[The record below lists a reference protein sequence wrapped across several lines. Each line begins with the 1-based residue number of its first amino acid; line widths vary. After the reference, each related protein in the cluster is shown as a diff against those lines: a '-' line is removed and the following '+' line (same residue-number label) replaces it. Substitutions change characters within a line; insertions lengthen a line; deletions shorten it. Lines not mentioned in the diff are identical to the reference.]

1 MKRNKLIF
9 LKPKKGNNLGQWLI
23 EQGISAGFPSPA
35 DDFKEVRISLDKELV
50 KNKEATFYARVSGD
64 SMVGAGLDDGDL
76 LVIDR
81 SLNPENGKI
90 AVCLVDGEF
99 TVIWRVYKG
108 QCGIIRSDTD
118 RENKMKIYKE
128 GDQIKLKQGE
138 RHRLIGLDEYCLV
151 AEIWQHTDKNKPS
164 NEEDIVRVQDDFGR

>member
-1 MKRNKLIF
+1 MKKEKLKF
-9 LKPKKGNNLGQWLI
+9 LKPKEGNSMGQWLV

-50 KNKEATFYARVSGD
+50 KNKEATFYAKVSGD

-90 AVCLVDGEF
+90 AICFIDGDF
-99 TVIWRVYKG
+99 TVKRIKKEKDKFYLMP
-108 QCGIIRSDTD
+108 
-118 RENKMKIYKE
+118 ENKKYKAIE
-128 GDQIKLKQGE
+128 LNEDNELIIWGIVEYVIKK
-138 RHRLIGLDEYCLV
+138 V
-151 AEIWQHTDKNKPS
+151 
-164 NEEDIVRVQDDFGR
+164 

>member
-1 MKRNKLIF
+1 MKKEKLTF
-9 LKPKKGNNLGQWLI
+9 LKPKKGNSMGQWLI

-35 DDFKEVRISLDKELV
+35 DDFKETRISLDRELV

-90 AVCLVDGEF
+90 AICLVDGEF
-99 TVIWRVYKG
+99 TVKRIKREKNKLYLMP
-108 QCGIIRSDTD
+108 
-118 RENKMKIYKE
+118 ENKKYKPIE
-128 GDQIKLKQGE
+128 LKEENELIIWGVVEYVIKK
-138 RHRLIGLDEYCLV
+138 V
-151 AEIWQHTDKNKPS
+151 
-164 NEEDIVRVQDDFGR
+164 

>member
-1 MKRNKLIF
+1 MKKKDKLEFFI
-9 LKPKKGNNLGQWLI
+9 PKKENGIGQWLA
-23 EQGISAGFPSPA
+23 EEGISAGFPSPA
-35 DDFKEVRISLDKELV
+35 DDFKETRISLDRELV

-99 TVIWRVYKG
+99 TVKRIAVNEESLYLMPENDNFSPIKITTAMNFQVW
-108 QCGIIRSDTD
+108 GIITHIIHKAR
-118 RENKMKIYKE
+118 
-128 GDQIKLKQGE
+128 
-138 RHRLIGLDEYCLV
+138 
-151 AEIWQHTDKNKPS
+151 
-164 NEEDIVRVQDDFGR
+164 

>member
-1 MKRNKLIF
+1 MK
-9 LKPKKGNNLGQWLI
+9 LKYLQHTNCFDFYSVDKTAFENIPLFEGSV
-23 EQGISAGFPSPA
+23 SAGFPSPA
-35 DDFKEVRISLDKELV
+35 DDFKETRISLDRELV

-99 TVIWRVYKG
+99 TVKRIKKEKNKLYLMP
-108 QCGIIRSDTD
+108 
-118 RENKMKIYKE
+118 ENKKYKPIE
-128 GDQIKLKQGE
+128 LKEENELIIWGVVEYVIKK
-138 RHRLIGLDEYCLV
+138 V
-151 AEIWQHTDKNKPS
+151 
-164 NEEDIVRVQDDFGR
+164 